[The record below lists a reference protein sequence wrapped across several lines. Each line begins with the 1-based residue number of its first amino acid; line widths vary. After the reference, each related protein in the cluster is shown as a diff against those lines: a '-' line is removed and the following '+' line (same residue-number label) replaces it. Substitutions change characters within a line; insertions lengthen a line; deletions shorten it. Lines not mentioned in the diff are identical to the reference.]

1 MPVPSVP
8 ASRPPARGRGLN
20 FGLRQA
26 IIVAAGLVL
35 WQVLVQVSGVSP
47 LLVPSPLA
55 VVRKFM
61 EHLGNGELLAYTQA
75 TLQILVSGVG
85 LGILVALV
93 MTGLSVVIRPIR
105 DVVVTA
111 AAMMNPLPA
120 IAVLPLALLWFG
132 IGPGAV
138 IFVVVNSVVWAM
150 ALNANVGFETVPVQL
165 RWVGLNLGLRRW
177 RLIRDVYLPASLP
190 YILTGIRIAWAYGWR
205 TVIAAELVFGAL
217 GSQGGLGW
225 MIMIERYNLNTDSV
239 FAGLGSIIVIGLAV
253 EWLFNLIER
262 VTVRKWGMTSTG

>member
-1 MPVPSVP
+1 MVP
-8 ASRPPARGRGLN
+8 AATPARIRTAGRRAS
-20 FGLRQA
+20 FGAQQA
-26 IIVAAGLVL
+26 LVVAGALVI
-35 WQVLVQVSGVSP
+35 WQVMVQLTGANP
-47 LLVPSPLA
+47 LLVPAPLA
-55 VVRKFM
+55 VARKFL
-61 EHLGNGELLAYTQA
+61 EHLASGELLAYTEA
-75 TLQILVSGVG
+75 TLRILLAGVG

-93 MTGLSVVIRPIR
+93 MTALSIVIPAVRT
-105 DVVVTA
+105 VLVTA

-132 IGPGAV
+132 IGPASV

-150 ALNANVGFETVPVQL
+150 ALNANVGFETVPVEL

-177 RLIRDVYLPASLP
+177 RLIRHVYLPASLP

-239 FAGLGSIIVIGLAV
+239 FVGLLTIIIIGLVV
-253 EWLFNLIER
+253 EWLFNAVER
-262 VTVRKWGMTSTG
+262 VTVRKWGMTATG